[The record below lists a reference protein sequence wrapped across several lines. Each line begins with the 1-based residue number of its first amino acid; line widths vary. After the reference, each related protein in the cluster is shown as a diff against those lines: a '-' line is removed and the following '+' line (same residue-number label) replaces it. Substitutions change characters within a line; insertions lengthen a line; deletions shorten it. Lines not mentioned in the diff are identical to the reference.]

1 MTPDEFTILETFI
14 DVGDNHQLY
23 LQDWGNPKA
32 KNPIIFL
39 HGGPGSGVNNKHRQ
53 RFNPYEQ
60 RVIFFDQRGCG
71 KSLPYGSLSDNTTD
85 NLVDDIELIAQ
96 HRGLE
101 KFVITGGSWGSTL
114 ALAYALKYPD
124 RVIAMTLAGIFTGS
138 QAEIDYLDK
147 GDYRVFFPDVWD
159 HYLSQTP
166 KSHQADP
173 TKYHFDRI
181 LGDDINALRSSAY
194 LYSNLESSLM
204 SLDDRFTAQEV
215 TDFDAIPTRIEVHY
229 LANHCFM
236 PDRYILDNAHKLTM
250 PIWLVQGRYD
260 VVCPPKIAYELHAKI
275 LNSTLIWT
283 MAGHGNDR
291 SNYDVIRTI
300 NSTWN

>member
-1 MTPDEFTILETFI
+1 MTPDEFTIQETFV
-14 DVGDNHQLY
+14 DVGDDHQLY
-23 LQDWGNPKA
+23 VQDWGNPKA
-32 KNPIIFL
+32 KAPIIFL
-39 HGGPGSGVNNKHRQ
+39 HGGPGSGTSNKYRQ

-71 KSLPYGSLSDNTTD
+71 RSLPYGSIANNTTEK
-85 NLVDDIELIAQ
+85 LVDDIELIAQ
-96 HRGLE
+96 HVGLQR
-101 KFVITGGSWGSTL
+101 FVLTGGSWGSAL

-124 RVIAMTLAGIFTGS
+124 RVIAMTLGGIFTGS

-181 LGDDINALRSSAY
+181 LSDDINALRTSAY
-194 LYSNLESSLM
+194 IYSNLEGSLM
-204 SLDDRFTAQEV
+204 SLDDRFTPEEAK
-215 TDFDAIPTRIEVHY
+215 DFDAIPTRIEVYY

-260 VVCPPKIAYELHAKI
+260 VVCPPKTAYELHSRTP
-275 LNSTLIWT
+275 NSTLIWT

-291 SNYDVIRTI
+291 SNYDVMRTI
-300 NSTWN
+300 NASWN